1 VADTPSSEV
10 PTTGSHRSKAGTTA
24 GSDTN
29 YTPIAD
35 EAPPSMGRTYT
46 PYGTPLVVLNA
57 DRLVGITITMHV
69 LCLPLVWLSTGVK
82 AADDDDDAYDA
93 DAFETGD
100 EALDPFRREDGAD
113 STRNSGE
120 YGPEAAAAAA
130 AAAQAQAEN
139 KHRRAT
145 REYHSEK
152 VDFVQF
158 ETGNAAVDDAQE
170 EAYEAYNVH
179 DVLEPVAAHEL
190 EAMSALRHPP
200 PRLRLA
206 CAGILILL
214 SRMDGEEQVPQ
225 EISFRAFCRLAHTA
239 DFVASLMNSINPA
252 TISRVKIAALESY
265 VGHLDG
271 SHDYLGR

>member
-1 VADTPSSEV
+1 MMMDPMGQVDFRVLARDLQHDRDTTWVGRIVAEAERFQELRQQLRDEAREPSSSR
-10 PTTGSHRSKAGTTA
+10 TRLGACLF
-24 GSDTN
+24 SD
-29 YTPIAD
+29 
-35 EAPPSMGRTYT
+35 
-46 PYGTPLVVLNA
+46 
-57 DRLVGITITMHV
+57 
-69 LCLPLVWLSTGVK
+69 
-82 AADDDDDAYDA
+82 
-93 DAFETGD
+93 
-100 EALDPFRREDGAD
+100 
-113 STRNSGE
+113 
-120 YGPEAAAAAA
+120 
-130 AAAQAQAEN
+130 
-139 KHRRAT
+139 
-145 REYHSEK
+145 SEK

-158 ETGNAAVDDAQE
+158 ETGNAAVDAQE